1 MFWLWSMLVAANVSN
16 LPNLPLQTLK
26 QDQCDFDQELVSSIG
41 VHHSHVGQVK
51 NLRSFEILG
60 DILFLDLQPVPHHL
74 SKPFR
79 YMITSH
85 NFMLI
90 CNL

>member
-1 MFWLWSMLVAANVSN
+1 MLVAANVSN

-60 DILFLDLQPVPHHL
+60 DILF
-74 SKPFR
+74 
-79 YMITSH
+79 
-85 NFMLI
+85 
-90 CNL
+90 